1 MVARY
6 GANAEHLALY
16 AQDPKAVY
24 LVRLAWV
31 ELTPFGAGWTSARDR
46 LGALRRSCGR
56 RSARG
61 TEGETLHLTDTLQS
75 VREQLADLVET
86 MPSGHDLPAF
96 RAATALLSESG

>member
-1 MVARY
+1 MSKS
-6 GANAEHLALY
+6 AEHLALY

-24 LVRLAWV
+24 LVELVWV
-31 ELTPFGAGWTSARDR
+31 ELTPFGVGRKSARDR

-56 RSARG
+56 RSARW
-61 TEGETLHLTDTLQS
+61 TEGETLRLTYTLQS

-86 MPSGHDLPAF
+86 RASGHALPAF